1 MRELP
6 CNAGY
11 TPQDN
16 RADFGPIS
24 PLLTILDMN
33 TLKRH
38 EDPWKVYK
46 EETPSTTQHFAGRS
60 ARLLESLQSSHLRS
74 LMQSFFRQRSVRSK
88 PNRRVRVSANSMSFE
103 DFFSSLKETTGQDYQ
118 RSDVEELFNEMDIS
132 CDGWVGWQTFHNFI
146 LQHYKHIKDSM
157 WACKNLPISQPSIHH
172 CTYNKQEPIV
182 RVLALSQ
189 SPPMRYISVSKRGTL
204 IVWNRHLNN
213 IKPLEMCAGP
223 FNKRQ
228 YRKRFQGWTTDA
240 VYMGNVHKI
249 AVATL
254 SRGIHFFDITTTC
267 SFEQVHLFGLSHI
280 ATALSYWYD
289 IEAPGEK
296 CVLMWGDDR
305 GSVNLLWFL
314 QPFKGLF
321 EMPFTNQTG
330 PVQIFMP
337 VSVCIFIA
345 LVSYQHIPKIH
356 SEPIN
361 RILYEPHDELII
373 TSSESPASSV
383 VIIDV
388 SQKRQEY
395 IWKIEK
401 GVKCFDFSFSLGL
414 LVTAGVGSAVRLW
427 NRYVTSRPTAV
438 LRSHQTTVVDVVIHQ
453 ALGKIFSYSKDAV
466 LKIWDIPSQQCL
478 KTILLQFP
486 NIHLGFTPEHG
497 SFPLLLSLTPD
508 PILLV
513 TCREYLATLHLHK
526 SESNSR
532 SGIYTCA
539 LYNPHHQQVI
549 TACADSTLT
558 VWDVKTGIKKM
569 EIRNAHGKEEVSCM
583 ALDVH
588 QRRLISAA
596 TNGTIKVWNLLNGL
610 NLHKL
615 ETISNAEVTGI
626 ICHHDNQ
633 LLATGWSRLIAQYS
647 IAFSEDIYVNADLS
661 WKSGRQHGE
670 DILAMDHCP
679 GLGLLATGSYD
690 GEIIIWSLALQ
701 KPITR
706 LQTHQQEKAHLPVH
720 RLLFLQ
726 RRAQQSHLR
735 SGAVLLS
742 SQNGFV
748 CWWSVCGPRHN
759 HGQFYAPDGSDE
771 IVMGLSTD
779 QENSLLVT
787 GDTAG
792 FIKVWDISQY
802 ALSAADTESAEDL
815 PSLLH
820 SWRGH
825 ERAIVSSEVLAYE
838 SKLFVLSVSV
848 DHRAC
853 LWTSQGCCVGCFG
866 QEQQWDLSSPDTYQT
881 NREHTSPIKEEEEER
896 TEDSQSRVSA
906 GSFICW
912 GESSEVTGTSLSAG
926 DSQQTELA
934 LDLQRSRMSLQTP
947 DSDRS
952 SSLERF
958 PLPKYSKVLSGD
970 HALRDLE
977 IKMTARQ
984 RRPRDS
990 GREKLCRIGN
1000 EFMPLQSLE
1009 LPEISE
1015 LKDVPLKPWRLKIGQ
1030 ISSGGAEA
1038 SSRMLSSEAPL
1049 HCETLED

>member
-1 MRELP
+1 M
-6 CNAGY
+6 
-11 TPQDN
+11 D
-16 RADFGPIS
+16 S
-24 PLLTILDMN
+24 
-33 TLKRH
+33 LKPH
-38 EDPWKVYK
+38 EDPWTVYK
-46 EETPSTTQHFAGRS
+46 EETPSTTQHFAGWS
-60 ARLLESLQSSHLRS
+60 VRLLESLQSSHLRS
-74 LMQSFFRQRSVRSK
+74 LMESIFRQRS
-88 PNRRVRVSANSMSFE
+88 
-103 DFFSSLKETTGQDYQ
+103 
-118 RSDVEELFNEMDIS
+118 
-132 CDGWVGWQTFHNFI
+132 
-146 LQHYKHIKDSM
+146 
-157 WACKNLPISQPSIHH
+157 
-172 CTYNKQEPIV
+172 QEPIV

-228 YRKRFQGWTTDA
+228 YRKSFQGWTTDA
-240 VYMGNVHKI
+240 VYLGNVHKI

-254 SRGIHFFDITTTC
+254 NRGIHFFDVTTTC
-267 SFEQVHLFGLSHI
+267 SFEQVHLFGLSHV
-280 ATALSYWYD
+280 ATALCYWYD
-289 IEAPGEK
+289 TE
-296 CVLMWGDDR
+296 
-305 GSVNLLWFL
+305 
-314 QPFKGLF
+314 
-321 EMPFTNQTG
+321 
-330 PVQIFMP
+330 
-337 VSVCIFIA
+337 
-345 LVSYQHIPKIH
+345 
-356 SEPIN
+356 
-361 RILYEPHDELII
+361 
-373 TSSESPASSV
+373 
-383 VIIDV
+383 
-388 SQKRQEY
+388 
-395 IWKIEK
+395 
-401 GVKCFDFSFSLGL
+401 
-414 LVTAGVGSAVRLW
+414 
-427 NRYVTSRPTAV
+427 
-438 LRSHQTTVVDVVIHQ
+438 
-453 ALGKIFSYSKDAV
+453 
-466 LKIWDIPSQQCL
+466 
-478 KTILLQFP
+478 FP
-486 NIHLGFTPEHG
+486 NIPLGFTPEHG

-508 PILLV
+508 PVLLV

-532 SGIYTCA
+532 SGIYTSA
-539 LYNPHHQQVI
+539 LYNPHLQQVI

-558 VWDVKTGIKKM
+558 VWDVKTGLKRM

-615 ETISNAEVTGI
+615 ETVSNAEVTGV

-690 GEIIIWSLALQ
+690 GEIVIWSLALQ

-706 LQTHQQEKAHLPVH
+706 LQTNQQQKAHRPVH

-742 SQNGFV
+742 SQNGCV
-748 CWWSVCGPRHN
+748 CCWSISGPRHN

-771 IVMGLSTD
+771 SVMGLSTD

-792 FIKVWDISQY
+792 VIKVWDISQY
-802 ALSAADTESAEDL
+802 ALSAADTQSAEDL

-825 ERAIVSSEVLAYE
+825 ERAIVSSELLAYE
-838 SKLFVLSVSV
+838 SQLFVLSISV
-848 DHRAC
+848 DRRAC
-853 LWTSQGCCVGCFG
+853 LWTPQGSCVGCFG
-866 QEQQWDLSSPDTYQT
+866 QEQQWDLSNPDTYQT
-881 NREHTSPIKEEEEER
+881 NREPTSPIKEEER
-896 TEDSQSRVSA
+896 TEDSQSRVGA

-934 LDLQRSRMSLQTP
+934 LDLQRGRMARPQTP
-947 DSDRS
+947 DSERCS
-952 SSLERF
+952 SMERF
-958 PLPKYSKVLSGD
+958 PLPKYSKVLSGE
-970 HALRDLE
+970 HAFRDLE
-977 IKMTARQ
+977 IKMTAQQ
-984 RRPRDS
+984 RRPRET
-990 GREKLCRIGN
+990 GREKLCRFGN
-1000 EFMPLQSLE
+1000 EFMPLQALE

-1015 LKDVPLKPWRLKIGQ
+1015 LKDVPLKPWRLKIRQ
-1030 ISSGGAEA
+1030 ISSRGAEA

>member
-1 MRELP
+1 MSQIMKTEISLTRREE
-6 CNAGY
+6 
-11 TPQDN
+11 TKQDM
-16 RADFGPIS
+16 D
-24 PLLTILDMN
+24 
-33 TLKRH
+33 TLKAH
-38 EDPWKVYK
+38 KDAWKVYK
-46 EETPSTTQHFAGRS
+46 EETPSTVQYFAGRS
-60 ARLLESLQSSHLRS
+60 VRLLESLQSSHLRA
-74 LMQSFFRQRSVRSK
+74 LMESFFRQRSVRSK

-103 DFFSSLKETTGQDYQ
+103 DFFSSLREATGQDYQ
-118 RSDVEELFNEMDIS
+118 RSDVEELFNEMDVS
-132 CDGWVGWQTFHNFI
+132 CDGCVGWQTFHNFI
-146 LQHYKHIKDSM
+146 LQHFKHMKDSM
-157 WACKNLPISQPSIHH
+157 WACKNVPISQPSIHH

-228 YRKRFQGWTTDA
+228 YRKGFQGWTTDA
-240 VYMGNVHKI
+240 VYLGNVHKI

-254 SRGIHFFDITTTC
+254 SRGIHFFDVTTTC

-280 ATALSYWYD
+280 ATALCYWYD
-289 IEAPGEK
+289 TEAPGEK

-337 VSVCIFIA
+337 DIHAHST

-356 SEPIN
+356 NEPIN
-361 RILYEPHDELII
+361 RILFEPHDELII

-388 SQKRQEY
+388 SQKREEY
-395 IWKIEK
+395 IWRIEK
-401 GVKCFDFSFSLGL
+401 GVRCFDFSFSLGL
-414 LVTAGVGSAVRLW
+414 LVTAGAGSAVRLW

-438 LRSHQTTVVDVVIHQ
+438 LRSHQTTVLDVVIHQ

-478 KTILLQFP
+478 KTIPLQFP
-486 NIHLGFTPEHG
+486 NIQLGLTPEHG

-508 PILLV
+508 PVLLV
-513 TCREYLATLHLHK
+513 TCREFLATLHLHK

-532 SGIYTCA
+532 SGIYTYA
-539 LYNPHHQQVI
+539 LYNPHLQQVI

-558 VWDVKTGIKKM
+558 VWDVKTGIKTM

-615 ETISNAEVTGI
+615 ETVSNSEVTGV

-647 IAFSEDIYVNADLS
+647 IAFSEDMYINADLS
-661 WKSGRQHGE
+661 WNSGHQHSE

-706 LQTHQQEKAHLPVH
+706 LQTNQQQKAHLPVH

-726 RRAQQSHLR
+726 RRADQSQLR

-742 SQNGFV
+742 SQKG
-748 CWWSVCGPRHN
+748 SVCCWSISGPRHK

-771 IVMGLSTD
+771 CVMGLSTD
-779 QENSLLVT
+779 HENSLLVT

-802 ALSAADTESAEDL
+802 ALSAADTQSAESR

-825 ERAIVSSEVLAYE
+825 ERAIVSSELLVYE
-838 SKLFVLSVSV
+838 SHLLVLSVSV
-848 DHRAC
+848 DRRAC
-853 LWTSQGCCVGCFG
+853 LWTPQGSCVGCFG
-866 QEQQWDLSSPDTYQT
+866 QEQQWDLSNPDTYQT
-881 NREHTSPIKEEEEER
+881 NREPTSPIKEEEEE
-896 TEDSQSRVSA
+896 DSQSRVGA
-906 GSFICW
+906 GTFICW
-912 GESSEVTGTSLSAG
+912 GESSEVTGTSLIAG
-926 DSQQTELA
+926 DSQQT
-934 LDLQRSRMSLQTP
+934 DLQRSFMALQTP
-947 DSDRS
+947 DPDLRS
-952 SSLERF
+952 SLGRF
-958 PLPKYSKVLSGD
+958 TLPKYSEVLSGD
-970 HALRDLE
+970 HVFRDLE
-977 IKMTARQ
+977 IQMNAQQ
-984 RRPRDS
+984 RRPRET
-990 GREKLCRIGN
+990 GREKLCRFGN
-1000 EFMPLQSLE
+1000 EFMPLQALE

-1015 LKDVPLKPWRLKIGQ
+1015 LKDVPLKPWRLKIRQ
-1030 ISSGGAEA
+1030 ISSRRAET

>member
-1 MRELP
+1 M
-6 CNAGY
+6 
-11 TPQDN
+11 D
-16 RADFGPIS
+16 
-24 PLLTILDMN
+24 
-33 TLKRH
+33 TLKAH
-38 EDPWKVYK
+38 KDAWKVYK
-46 EETPSTTQHFAGRS
+46 EETPSTVQYFAGRS
-60 ARLLESLQSSHLRS
+60 VRLLESLQSSHLRA
-74 LMQSFFRQRSVRSK
+74 LMESFFRQRSVRSK

-103 DFFSSLKETTGQDYQ
+103 DFFSSLREATGQDYQ
-118 RSDVEELFNEMDIS
+118 RSDVEELFNEMDVS
-132 CDGWVGWQTFHNFI
+132 CDGCVGWQTFHNFI
-146 LQHYKHIKDSM
+146 LQHFKHMKDSM
-157 WACKNLPISQPSIHH
+157 WACKNVPISQPSIHH

-228 YRKRFQGWTTDA
+228 YRKGFQGWTTDA
-240 VYMGNVHKI
+240 VYLGNVHKI

-254 SRGIHFFDITTTC
+254 SRGIHFFDVTTTC

-280 ATALSYWYD
+280 ATALCYWYD
-289 IEAPGEK
+289 TEAPGEK

-337 VSVCIFIA
+337 DIHAHST

-356 SEPIN
+356 NEPIN
-361 RILYEPHDELII
+361 RILFEPHDELII

-388 SQKRQEY
+388 SQKREEY
-395 IWKIEK
+395 IWRIEK
-401 GVKCFDFSFSLGL
+401 GVRCFDFSFSLGL
-414 LVTAGVGSAVRLW
+414 LVTAGAGSAVRLW

-438 LRSHQTTVVDVVIHQ
+438 LRSHQTTVLDVVIHQ

-478 KTILLQFP
+478 KTIPLQFP
-486 NIHLGFTPEHG
+486 NIQLGLTPEHG

-508 PILLV
+508 PVLLV
-513 TCREYLATLHLHK
+513 TCREFLATLHLHK

-532 SGIYTCA
+532 SGIYTYA
-539 LYNPHHQQVI
+539 LYNPHLQQVI

-558 VWDVKTGIKKM
+558 VWDVKTGIKTM

-615 ETISNAEVTGI
+615 ETVSNSEVTGV

-647 IAFSEDIYVNADLS
+647 IAFSEDMYINADLS
-661 WKSGRQHGE
+661 WNSGHQHSE

-706 LQTHQQEKAHLPVH
+706 LQTNQQQKAHLPVH

-726 RRAQQSHLR
+726 RRADQSQLR

-742 SQNGFV
+742 SQKG
-748 CWWSVCGPRHN
+748 SVCCWSISGPRHK

-771 IVMGLSTD
+771 CVMGLSTD
-779 QENSLLVT
+779 HENSLLVT

-802 ALSAADTESAEDL
+802 ALSAADTQSAESR

-825 ERAIVSSEVLAYE
+825 ERAIVSSELLVYE
-838 SKLFVLSVSV
+838 SHLLVLSVSV
-848 DHRAC
+848 DRRAC
-853 LWTSQGCCVGCFG
+853 LWTPQGSCVGCFG
-866 QEQQWDLSSPDTYQT
+866 QEQQWDLSNPDTYQT
-881 NREHTSPIKEEEEER
+881 NREPTSPIKEEEEE
-896 TEDSQSRVSA
+896 DSQSRVGA
-906 GSFICW
+906 GTFICW
-912 GESSEVTGTSLSAG
+912 GESSEVTGTSLIAG
-926 DSQQTELA
+926 DSQQT
-934 LDLQRSRMSLQTP
+934 DLQRSFMALQTP
-947 DSDRS
+947 DPDLRS
-952 SSLERF
+952 SLGRF
-958 PLPKYSKVLSGD
+958 TLPKYSEVLSGD
-970 HALRDLE
+970 HVFRDLE
-977 IKMTARQ
+977 IQMNAQQ
-984 RRPRDS
+984 RRPRET
-990 GREKLCRIGN
+990 GREKLCRFGN
-1000 EFMPLQSLE
+1000 EFMPLQALE

-1015 LKDVPLKPWRLKIGQ
+1015 LKDVPLKPWRLKIRQ
-1030 ISSGGAEA
+1030 ISSRRAET